1 MIALPLWQISRQ
13 GSLSDV
19 FPYSHVPL
27 KDFVPIWAFATG
39 CIFVQSQAGN
49 SPDILAFWQFDKY
62 CPAGA
67 MQCHKT
73 KASYDRVSF
82 LFQRDHYPLKDFPRK
97 IVQACRRHDYILIRM
112 SFFVLTLNYVLDRFF
127 GLFLSYLPGS
137 LSQTLV
143 NVKCAIKAY
152 AFGRLFS
159 FPIMFC
165 YV

>member
-1 MIALPLWQISRQ
+1 
-13 GSLSDV
+13 
-19 FPYSHVPL
+19 
-27 KDFVPIWAFATG
+27 
-39 CIFVQSQAGN
+39 
-49 SPDILAFWQFDKY
+49 
-62 CPAGA
+62 

-82 LFQRDHYPLKDFPRK
+82 LFQSDHYPLKDFPRK
-97 IVQACRRHDYILIRM
+97 IVQACGRHDYILMRM
-112 SFFVLTLNYVLDRFF
+112 SLNYVLDRFF

-152 AFGRLFS
+152 VFRRLFS